1 MCFLTLVSWFGT
13 RRQNRISV
21 CLGIC
26 LWVPSCL
33 PVISALTLL
42 GRSDLLCSGSSDLYS
57 AYLASLSLRLHRSGF
72 SSMKNWNL
80 ISASSSR
87 GLRCGC
93 ISMLTLLPEFRPHF
107 TAVPEPFCC
116 CNLSVL
122 TVLVHFSP
130 SRCFHASG
138 FVIGLRCFNPCS
150 VSGFQCLLDL
160 CVSVLTLRW
169 HFSAHWCRC
178 GSGPAR
184 CMCSGSYL
192 AYNIWDAYSA
202 LGTLGKGLERGRSW
216 FSTLDSLPSFC
227 A

>member
-1 MCFLTLVSWFGT
+1 MSQPRTFYRFASHGNPLCLRNSPHCPAVASKHRCTFGSILLQYFASEVCRVLSHTCELVWNALSNW
-13 RRQNRISV
+13 ISV

-116 CNLSVL
+116 CN
-122 TVLVHFSP
+122 
-130 SRCFHASG
+130 
-138 FVIGLRCFNPCS
+138 
-150 VSGFQCLLDL
+150 
-160 CVSVLTLRW
+160 
-169 HFSAHWCRC
+169 
-178 GSGPAR
+178 
-184 CMCSGSYL
+184 
-192 AYNIWDAYSA
+192 
-202 LGTLGKGLERGRSW
+202 
-216 FSTLDSLPSFC
+216 
-227 A
+227 